1 MAVFSRNKPVVFRS
15 SSGFQRR
22 RSVPRWLVQLLVGI
36 VLGAGGM
43 LFVQTSYGPARLTL
57 AESEQLRRELDTTT
71 RDNQRQQEQLE
82 QIQHTQ
88 QQAETRAATA
98 RTELNDARETIAA
111 QQADILAL
119 VARLPPDPRGTSPGI
134 SAATFRN
141 LDGKLDYQ
149 ILIVQNAGAPT
160 FIGKMTLIVEGIY
173 PNERVVTL
181 DLAPVDV
188 TLDRYGFVTGQASL
202 PATFTARQATI
213 RLTENGQTR
222 TSATRT
228 LRVR

>member
-1 MAVFSRNKPVVFRS
+1 MALFSRNKPVVFRS
-15 SSGFQRR
+15 SNGFHRR
-22 RSVPRWLVQLLVGI
+22 RSVPRWLILLLVGV
-36 VLGAGGM
+36 VLGAGGV

-57 AESEQLRRELDTTT
+57 VESEQLRRELHTTT
-71 RDNQRQQEQLE
+71 QDNQRLQEQLA
-82 QIQHTQ
+82 QTQRTQ
-88 QQAETRAATA
+88 QQTETRAVTA
-98 RTELNDARETIAA
+98 QTELNDARETIAA

-149 ILIVQNAGAPT
+149 ILIVQNANAPAFT
-160 FIGKMTLIVEGIY
+160 GKMTLIVEGIY

-181 DLAPVDV
+181 DLPPVDV
-188 TLDRYGFVTGQASL
+188 SLNRYGFVTGQANL

-213 RLTENGQTR
+213 RLTANGQTR

-228 LRVR
+228 LLVR